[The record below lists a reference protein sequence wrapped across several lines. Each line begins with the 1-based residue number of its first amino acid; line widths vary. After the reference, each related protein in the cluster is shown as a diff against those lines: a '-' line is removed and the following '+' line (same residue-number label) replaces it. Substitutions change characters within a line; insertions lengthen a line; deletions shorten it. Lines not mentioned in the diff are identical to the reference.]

1 MYNEVLILIIFA
13 FFLDETV
20 NITVLK
26 VTEDKTLKIHENE
39 RVWDC
44 GGTRV
49 DDCFKDILKASI
61 VTSDVLEQFRLR
73 HTGEY
78 FEFFP
83 DFEMKKDNKQNT
95 TNSSCNKNARN
106 TSSVLR
112 GIEKQAVKGSNAR
125 I

>member
-1 MYNEVLILIIFA
+1 MYNEVLILINFA

-20 NITVLK
+20 DITVLK

-49 DDCFKDILKASI
+49 DDCFKDILIASI

-78 FEFFP
+78 FEFFR
-83 DFEMKKDNKQNT
+83 DFEMKKMTTNT
-95 TNSSCNKNARN
+95 THNK
-106 TSSVLR
+106 L
-112 GIEKQAVKGSNAR
+112 ELQ
-125 I
+125 